1 MPIDLD
7 KSLSYA
13 LITRIEI
20 SGIRNAEAAIRVAE
34 AMALSGK
41 IRQVSQRAPRANH
54 FSDRI
59 FYLDVSQI
67 FHLRLTPELSGS
79 SNREAIGLS
88 A

>member
-20 SGIRNAEAAIRVAE
+20 SGIRNVETAIRVAE

-41 IRQVSQRAPRANH
+41 ICQVSQ
-54 FSDRI
+54 
-59 FYLDVSQI
+59 
-67 FHLRLTPELSGS
+67 
-79 SNREAIGLS
+79 
-88 A
+88 